1 MEICI
6 NHYLRY
12 PLVLLSGSAVVGFTI
27 FSGSNTSNSS
37 VVDQTTKDELL
48 SKQSSQVVL
57 SDDVAFPSPV
67 VQLQQTMAA
76 GLVELS
82 EPSFELIRGDLQDF
96 SDENVDETYQPPSEL
111 ADLESR
117 LEQLQQLHKS
127 LKQ

>member
-1 MEICI
+1 M

-12 PLVLLSGSAVVGFTI
+12 SLVLLSGVIVVGFTI
-27 FSGSNTSNSS
+27 FSGSNASNSPG
-37 VVDQTTKDELL
+37 VDQTTKGVLL

-82 EPSFELIRGDLQDF
+82 APSLELIRGDLQDF
-96 SDENVDETYQPPSEL
+96 SDENIDETYQPPSEL

-117 LEQLQQLHKS
+117 LEQLQQLQKS
-127 LKQ
+127 LEQ

>member
-1 MEICI
+1 M
-6 NHYLRY
+6 NHYSRCS
-12 PLVLLSGSAVVGFTI
+12 LVLLSGIAVVGFTV
-27 FSGSNTSNSS
+27 FSSSNTPNSPD
-37 VVDQTTKDELL
+37 VDQSTKEELF
-48 SKQSSQVVL
+48 SKHSPQVIL

-76 GLVELS
+76 GLVELAD
-82 EPSFELIRGDLQDF
+82 PSLELIRGDLQDF

>member
-1 MEICI
+1 M

-12 PLVLLSGSAVVGFTI
+12 SLVLLSGVIIVGFTI
-27 FSGSNTSNSS
+27 FSGSNVSNSPD
-37 VVDQTTKDELL
+37 VVQTTKGELL
-48 SKQSSQVVL
+48 SKQSSPVVL

-76 GLVELS
+76 GLVELAD
-82 EPSFELIRGDLQDF
+82 PSLELIRGDLQDF
-96 SDENVDETYQPPSEL
+96 SDTNVDETYQPPSEL
-111 ADLESR
+111 SDLESR